1 MILRRRIFVFAA
13 TTGLF
18 HNSKKEN
25 STTLRYIFCMPNPQR
40 SFLGRHPLTSYF
52 VLAFG
57 ISWAG
62 AFGVAAPYLLR
73 HQPIP
78 QSTGIL
84 MFPAML
90 LGPPLSGVLLTGLLD
105 GASGLT
111 DLSRRLLRWRFKA
124 KWYVA
129 LLIPPALILAA
140 LFSLQ
145 MFVAPEFAPN
155 LFLVGI
161 LFGVPAGLL
170 EEVGWTGFALHK
182 MRLGGNAILPS
193 AALGL
198 VWSGWHLP
206 VVNYL
211 GTATP
216 HGDYWLAYF
225 VAFAVAMTAMRVLIS
240 WLYINTGSVFIAQ
253 LMHISST
260 GSLVVFSAP
269 HANARQEV
277 LWYLLYGALLWAV
290 VITFRVF
297 YGKRLTVKSAEA
309 GNAPAAAR

>member
-1 MILRRRIFVFAA
+1 MVFAA
-13 TTGLF
+13 PSGFF
-18 HNSKKEN
+18 HKSEKEN
-25 STTLRYIFCMPNPQR
+25 PTTLRYIFCMPNPQP

-62 AFGVAAPYLLR
+62 AFVVAAPYLLR
-73 HQPIP
+73 HEPIP
-78 QSTGIL
+78 QLTGIL

-111 DLSRRLLRWRFKA
+111 DLSRRLLRWKFKA

-145 MFVAPEFAPN
+145 MFVAPAFAPN

-170 EEVGWTGFALHK
+170 EEVGWTG
-182 MRLGGNAILPS
+182 LGRWWNNCS
-193 AALGL
+193 AARPLDCA
-198 VWSGWHLP
+198 SRTSAAMQAAFRPATGWVDGEGEQP
-206 VVNYL
+206 
-211 GTATP
+211 
-216 HGDYWLAYF
+216 
-225 VAFAVAMTAMRVLIS
+225 
-240 WLYINTGSVFIAQ
+240 
-253 LMHISST
+253 
-260 GSLVVFSAP
+260 
-269 HANARQEV
+269 
-277 LWYLLYGALLWAV
+277 
-290 VITFRVF
+290 
-297 YGKRLTVKSAEA
+297 
-309 GNAPAAAR
+309 